1 MTEGLSSLWR
11 LESPGV
17 TVSHRNNRPQPI
29 LTYNLLPQP
38 LQRDCHRGT
47 WLRRLPRVKLSR
59 FDGFVAIHL
68 RMSQQLCR
76 FWRHVT
82 VPQNILQPIVLG

>member
-1 MTEGLSSLWR
+1 
-11 LESPGV
+11 
-17 TVSHRNNRPQPI
+17 
-29 LTYNLLPQP
+29 
-38 LQRDCHRGT
+38 
-47 WLRRLPRVKLSR
+47 VKLSR